1 MRQHSNGSTPLD
13 RDEPAQLGDRHLAD
27 IRAEE
32 ATIAELE
39 GVASKLLTLARQTFG
54 IGSSDRPPTG
64 SAEPPDSLSLV
75 LVLGM
80 FFGLDELL
88 TTAFSAFAPDIKVS
102 LALSD
107 AAYGMIMSQ
116 RNNAAAAV
124 ALIVAATMHRA
135 RNRSLL
141 VLQAAFSTGLGA
153 SLAAFSSNFWALF
166 LAVALSG
173 PTAGVAWA
181 VHRPMVMDGCR
192 PPSRAKKM
200 SIYQSGFVI
209 GAVLGPIV
217 VWALTGPGNLTWRG
231 ALITIG
237 ALILGSSLLGVRFL
251 KDPAIGRYDID
262 VLRSAVRHEL
272 KYSPT
277 ASVTEARL
285 GFFETMRRLWLVPT
299 VRKLLGA
306 WAVLGVVLTP
316 LLSYLSFLLAD
327 RWSVGL
333 NGRAVFFSVAWFFAI
348 PTFIWFAPRAD
359 RLYRSDPSRLV
370 TACAWLLVVMATGLL
385 ITAAVP
391 VLGVALVGAGLIFG
405 SSAALTATLTV
416 LTLSTIQPSARTH
429 AGALIALF
437 LVVVGGQGGAMLLGG
452 LDRRF
457 GPATAIAV
465 LAAPALGAALLLRG
479 AARTI
484 NGDIDQLL
492 DTVIEQEEVTAQVHR
507 GHRLPLLACRHI
519 DFSYGQLQVL
529 FDVNFTVDD
538 GEMVALLGT
547 NGAGKSTLLR
557 VVSGLGL
564 PSRGS
569 VRLRGTD
576 ITFVDAEKR
585 VAMGIGQIPGGRAVF
600 GPLTIIE
607 NLRVFG
613 YMHGRNRR
621 AVESG
626 ISIAFEAFPA
636 LYARKDQPAATLSG
650 GEQQMLG
657 LASAFIVRP
666 RLLLIDELSLG
677 LAPRIV
683 GELLHIV
690 RRINGDGT
698 AVVLV
703 EQSVNVALSL
713 VQHAYFMEKGGIRF
727 DGVASDLLA
736 RPDLLRSVFL
746 EGANRDADGQLKS
759 RNAAGDRSL
768 SGEST

>member
-1 MRQHSNGSTPLD
+1 MPQPPNGSRPLS
-13 RDEPAQLGDRHLAD
+13 RDEPVELGESHLAD

-32 ATIAELE
+32 ATVREIE
-39 GVASKLLTLARQTFG
+39 GAGPTLLTLAKQSFG
-54 IGSSDRPPTG
+54 IRVSDSPRTEEADPR
-64 SAEPPDSLSLV
+64 DSLSLV

-80 FFGLDELL
+80 FLGVDEVL

-135 RNRSLL
+135 RNRSHL

-153 SLAAFSSNFWALF
+153 ILAAFSSNFWALF

-181 VHRPMVMDGCR
+181 LHRPMVMDGYR
-192 PPSRAKKM
+192 PLTRTRKM
-200 SIYQSGFVI
+200 SVYQSGFVI
-209 GAVLGPIV
+209 AAVLGPIV

-231 ALITIG
+231 ALIAIG
-237 ALILGSSLLGVRFL
+237 ALILGSSLVGVRVL
-251 KDPAIGRYDID
+251 KNPAIGRYDVD
-262 VLRSAVRHEL
+262 VLRSALRREL

-277 ASVTEARL
+277 TSVYESRL

-333 NGRAVFFSVAWFFAI
+333 SGRAIFFSIAWFFAI
-348 PTFIWFAPRAD
+348 PTFVWFAPRAD
-359 RLYRSDPSRLV
+359 RLYRSDPSRVV
-370 TACAWLLVVMATGLL
+370 TACAWLLVVMAAGLL
-385 ITAAVP
+385 ITAVVP
-391 VLGVALVGAGLIFG
+391 VLEVAVVGAGLIFG

-416 LTLSTIQPSARTH
+416 VTLSAIQPSARTH
-429 AGALIALF
+429 AGALIAFF
-437 LVVVGGQGGAMLLGG
+437 LVVAGGQGGAMLLGG

-457 GPATAIAV
+457 GPATAVAV
-465 LAAPALGAALLLRG
+465 LAAPALAAALLLRG

-484 NGDIDQLL
+484 TDDIDQLL
-492 DTVIEQEEVTAQVHR
+492 ETVIEQEEVTAQVHR
-507 GHRLPLLACRHI
+507 GHHLPLLSCRHI

-576 ITFVDAEKR
+576 ITFVDTEKR

-600 GPLTIIE
+600 GPLTTIE

-613 YMHGRNRR
+613 YMRGRNRR

-657 LASAFIVRP
+657 LASALIVRP

-683 GELLHIV
+683 AELLQMV
-690 RRINGDGT
+690 RRINADGT

-746 EGANRDADGQLKS
+746 EGANRGADAPPNS
-759 RNAAGDRSL
+759 RTSAGDRS
-768 SGEST
+768 SNGESR